1 MIKVTTQ
8 LSKSGGLTELF
19 IPSADYTL
27 SYLTLKIISIFI
39 RFLKL
44 YLLKRILLPISLV
57 LLMAAC
63 KGKKDKEAAAAKP
76 AGAPALVDVM
86 IAATEQISTTIEAN
100 GSVVAFEYLELRPE
114 VAGRL
119 TYLQVPEGNV
129 VAQGTVIA
137 RVNDADLQ
145 AQMNKTRVL
154 LDLAQKTEARL
165 AKLIAVGGINQAD
178 YDAIVSQ
185 VNGYKADLAYTQS
198 LIDKTVVKAPFSGLV
213 GLRMVSPGAYV
224 TPTTLIATLQQV
236 DKIKVDFTLPEQYS
250 KLIRK
255 GAEVEV
261 QTDLSKAER
270 HKATIIATEPQ
281 ISSASRNLKVR
292 SVLQGVKANPGAFV
306 KVYLTRRQDH
316 PSVMVPTNCIIPD
329 DKNKQVVVVKGG
341 KANFVTVK
349 TGIRNEDMVEIISGI
364 NPGDSV
370 VVTGVLFAR
379 PKAPLKVRS
388 VKTQEQLKQ

>member
-1 MIKVTTQ
+1 M
-8 LSKSGGLTELF
+8 TELF

-27 SYLTLKIISIFI
+27 SYITLKIISIFS

-44 YLLKRILLPISLV
+44 HLLKRILLPVSLV

-63 KGKKDKEAAAAKP
+63 KGKKDKEAATTKP

-145 AQMNKTRVL
+145 AQMSKTRVL
-154 LDLAQKTEARL
+154 LDLAQKTEVRL

-224 TPTTLIATLQQV
+224 TPITLIATLQQV

-255 GAEVEV
+255 GADVDV
-261 QTDLSKAER
+261 QTDLGKAER

-281 ISSASRNLKVR
+281 ISSVSRNLKVR
-292 SVLQGVKANPGAFV
+292 SVLQGVKANPGSFV

-316 PSVMVPTNCIIPD
+316 PSIMVPTNCIIPD
-329 DKNKQVVVVKGG
+329 DKNKQVVVVKEG

-379 PKAPLKVRS
+379 PKAPVKVRS

>member
-1 MIKVTTQ
+1 M
-8 LSKSGGLTELF
+8 TELF

-27 SYLTLKIISIFI
+27 SYITLKIISIFS

-44 YLLKRILLPISLV
+44 YLLKRILLPVSLV

-63 KGKKDKEAAAAKP
+63 KGKKDKEAATTKP

-185 VNGYKADLAYTQS
+185 VNGFKADLAYTQS

-224 TPTTLIATLQQV
+224 TPITLIATLQQV

-255 GAEVEV
+255 GADVEV

-270 HKATIIATEPQ
+270 HKATIIDTEPQ
-281 ISSASRNLKVR
+281 ISSVSRNLKVR
-292 SVLQGVKANPGAFV
+292 SVLQGVKANPGSFV

-316 PSVMVPTNCIIPD
+316 PSIMVPTNCIIPD

-341 KANFVTVK
+341 KANFVNVK

-379 PKAPLKVRS
+379 PKAPVKVRS

>member
-1 MIKVTTQ
+1 M
-8 LSKSGGLTELF
+8 TELF

-27 SYLTLKIISIFI
+27 SYITLKIISIFS

-44 YLLKRILLPISLV
+44 HLLKRILLPVSLV

-63 KGKKDKEAAAAKP
+63 KGKKDKEAATTKP

-154 LDLAQKTEARL
+154 LDLAQKTEVRL
-165 AKLIAVGGINQAD
+165 AKLIVVGGINQAD

-224 TPTTLIATLQQV
+224 TPITLIATLQQV

-255 GAEVEV
+255 GADVEV

-281 ISSASRNLKVR
+281 ISSVSRNLKVR
-292 SVLQGVKANPGAFV
+292 SVLQGVKANPGSFV

-316 PSVMVPTNCIIPD
+316 PSIMVPTNCIIPD

-341 KANFVTVK
+341 KANFVNVK

-379 PKAPLKVRS
+379 PKAPVKVRS

>member
-1 MIKVTTQ
+1 M
-8 LSKSGGLTELF
+8 
-19 IPSADYTL
+19 
-27 SYLTLKIISIFI
+27 
-39 RFLKL
+39 
-44 YLLKRILLPISLV
+44 KRILLPVSLV

-63 KGKKDKEAAAAKP
+63 KGKKDKEAATTKP

-145 AQMNKTRVL
+145 AQMSKTRVL

-224 TPTTLIATLQQV
+224 TPITLIATLQQV

-255 GAEVEV
+255 GADVDV
-261 QTDLSKAER
+261 QTDLGKAER

-281 ISSASRNLKVR
+281 ISSVSRNLKVR
-292 SVLQGVKANPGAFV
+292 SVLQGVKANPGSFV

-316 PSVMVPTNCIIPD
+316 PSIMVPTNCIIPD

-341 KANFVTVK
+341 KANFVNVK

-379 PKAPLKVRS
+379 PKAPVKVRS

>member
-1 MIKVTTQ
+1 M
-8 LSKSGGLTELF
+8 TELF

-27 SYLTLKIISIFI
+27 SYITLKIISIFS

-44 YLLKRILLPISLV
+44 YLLKRILLPVSLV

-165 AKLIAVGGINQAD
+165 AKLIAVGGINQSD
-178 YDAIVSQ
+178 YDAIISQ

-281 ISSASRNLKVR
+281 ISSVSRNLKVR
-292 SVLQGVKANPGAFV
+292 SVLQGVKANPGSFV

-316 PSVMVPTNCIIPD
+316 TSVLVPTNCIIPD

-341 KANFVTVK
+341 KANFVNVK

-379 PKAPLKVRS
+379 PKAPVKVRS

>member
-1 MIKVTTQ
+1 
-8 LSKSGGLTELF
+8 LTELF

-27 SYLTLKIISIFI
+27 SYITLKIISIFS

-44 YLLKRILLPISLV
+44 YLLKRILLPVSLV

-63 KGKKDKEAAAAKP
+63 KGKKDKEAATTKP

-154 LDLAQKTEARL
+154 LDLAQKTEVRL

-224 TPTTLIATLQQV
+224 TPITLIATLQQV

-255 GAEVEV
+255 GADVDV
-261 QTDLSKAER
+261 QTDLGKAER

-281 ISSASRNLKVR
+281 ISSVSRNLKVR
-292 SVLQGVKANPGAFV
+292 SVLQGVKANPGSFV

-316 PSVMVPTNCIIPD
+316 SSIMVPTNCIIPD

-341 KANFVTVK
+341 KANFVNVK

-379 PKAPLKVRS
+379 PKAPVKVRS

>member
-1 MIKVTTQ
+1 
-8 LSKSGGLTELF
+8 
-19 IPSADYTL
+19 
-27 SYLTLKIISIFI
+27 
-39 RFLKL
+39 
-44 YLLKRILLPISLV
+44 
-57 LLMAAC
+57 MAAC

-154 LDLAQKTEARL
+154 LDLAQKTEARI

-178 YDAIVSQ
+178 YDAIISQ
-185 VNGYKADLAYTQS
+185 VNGYNADLIYTQS

-213 GLRMVSPGAYV
+213 GLRMISPGAYV

-250 KLIRK
+250 KMIRK
-255 GAEVEV
+255 GADVEV

-281 ISSASRNLKVR
+281 ISSVSRNLKVR
-292 SVLQGVKANPGAFV
+292 SVLQGVKANPGSFV

-316 PSVMVPTNCIIPD
+316 LSVLVPTNCIIPD

-341 KANFVTVK
+341 KANFVNVK

-379 PKAPLKVRS
+379 PKAPVKVRS

>member
-1 MIKVTTQ
+1 M
-8 LSKSGGLTELF
+8 TELF

-27 SYLTLKIISIFI
+27 SYITLKIISIFS

-44 YLLKRILLPISLV
+44 YLLKRILLPVSLV

-154 LDLAQKTEARL
+154 LDLAQKTEARI

-178 YDAIVSQ
+178 YDAIISQ
-185 VNGYKADLAYTQS
+185 VNGYKADLIYTQS

-213 GLRMVSPGAYV
+213 GLRMISPGAYV

-250 KLIRK
+250 KMIRK
-255 GAEVEV
+255 GADVEV

-281 ISSASRNLKVR
+281 ISSVSRNLKVR
-292 SVLQGVKANPGAFV
+292 SVLQGVKANPGSFV

-316 PSVMVPTNCIIPD
+316 PSIMVPTNCIIPD

-341 KANFVTVK
+341 KANFVNVK

-379 PKAPLKVRS
+379 PKAPVKVRS

>member
-1 MIKVTTQ
+1 M
-8 LSKSGGLTELF
+8 TELF

-27 SYLTLKIISIFI
+27 SYITLKIISIFS

-44 YLLKRILLPISLV
+44 HLLKRILLPVSLV

-63 KGKKDKEAAAAKP
+63 KGKKDKEAATTKP

-154 LDLAQKTEARL
+154 LDLAQKTEVRL

-224 TPTTLIATLQQV
+224 TPITLIATLQQV

-255 GAEVEV
+255 GADVDV
-261 QTDLSKAER
+261 QTDLGKAER

-281 ISSASRNLKVR
+281 ISSVSRNLKVR
-292 SVLQGVKANPGAFV
+292 SVLQGVKANPGSFV

-316 PSVMVPTNCIIPD
+316 PSIMVPTNCIIPD
-329 DKNKQVVVVKGG
+329 DKNKQVVVVKEG
-341 KANFVTVK
+341 KANFVNVK

-379 PKAPLKVRS
+379 PKAPVKVRS

>member
-1 MIKVTTQ
+1 M
-8 LSKSGGLTELF
+8 TELF

-27 SYLTLKIISIFI
+27 SYITLKIISIFS

-44 YLLKRILLPISLV
+44 HLLKRILLPVSLV

-63 KGKKDKEAAAAKP
+63 KGKKDKEAATTKP

-154 LDLAQKTEARL
+154 LDLAQKTEVRL

-224 TPTTLIATLQQV
+224 TPITLIATLQQV

-255 GAEVEV
+255 GADVEV

-281 ISSASRNLKVR
+281 ISSVSRNLKVR
-292 SVLQGVKANPGAFV
+292 SVLQGVKANPGSFV

-316 PSVMVPTNCIIPD
+316 PSIMVPTNCIIPD

-341 KANFVTVK
+341 KANFVNVK

-379 PKAPLKVRS
+379 PKAPVKVRS

>member
-1 MIKVTTQ
+1 
-8 LSKSGGLTELF
+8 
-19 IPSADYTL
+19 
-27 SYLTLKIISIFI
+27 
-39 RFLKL
+39 
-44 YLLKRILLPISLV
+44 
-57 LLMAAC
+57 
-63 KGKKDKEAAAAKP
+63 
-76 AGAPALVDVM
+76 
-86 IAATEQISTTIEAN
+86 
-100 GSVVAFEYLELRPE
+100 
-114 VAGRL
+114 
-119 TYLQVPEGNV
+119 
-129 VAQGTVIA
+129 
-137 RVNDADLQ
+137 
-145 AQMNKTRVL
+145 MNKTRVL

-178 YDAIVSQ
+178 YDAIISQ
-185 VNGYKADLAYTQS
+185 VNGYKADLIYTQS

-213 GLRMVSPGAYV
+213 GLRMISPGAYV

-250 KLIRK
+250 KMIRK
-255 GAEVEV
+255 GADVEV

-281 ISSASRNLKVR
+281 ISSVSRNLKVR
-292 SVLQGVKANPGAFV
+292 SVLQGVKANPGSFV

-316 PSVMVPTNCIIPD
+316 LSVLVPTNCIIPD

-341 KANFVTVK
+341 KANFVNVK

-379 PKAPLKVRS
+379 PKAPVKVRS

>member
-1 MIKVTTQ
+1 M
-8 LSKSGGLTELF
+8 TELF

-27 SYLTLKIISIFI
+27 SYITLKIISIFS

-44 YLLKRILLPISLV
+44 YLLKRILLPVSLV

-63 KGKKDKEAAAAKP
+63 KGKKDKEAATTKP

-154 LDLAQKTEARL
+154 LDLAQKTEVRL

-224 TPTTLIATLQQV
+224 TPITLIATLQQV

-255 GAEVEV
+255 GADVDV
-261 QTDLSKAER
+261 QTDLGKAER

-281 ISSASRNLKVR
+281 ISSVSRNLKVR
-292 SVLQGVKANPGAFV
+292 SVLQGVKANPGSFV

-316 PSVMVPTNCIIPD
+316 PSIMVPTNCIIPD

-341 KANFVTVK
+341 KANFVNVK

-379 PKAPLKVRS
+379 PKAPVKVRS

>member
-1 MIKVTTQ
+1 M
-8 LSKSGGLTELF
+8 TELF
-19 IPSADYTL
+19 ITSADYTL
-27 SYLTLKIISIFI
+27 SYITLKIISIFS

-44 YLLKRILLPISLV
+44 YLLKRILLPVSLV

-165 AKLIAVGGINQAD
+165 AKLVAVGGINQAD

>member
-1 MIKVTTQ
+1 
-8 LSKSGGLTELF
+8 LTELF

-27 SYLTLKIISIFI
+27 SYITLKIISIFS

-44 YLLKRILLPISLV
+44 YLLKRILLPVSLV

-154 LDLAQKTEARL
+154 LDLAQKTEARI

-178 YDAIVSQ
+178 YDAIISQ
-185 VNGYKADLAYTQS
+185 VNGYKADLIYTQS

-213 GLRMVSPGAYV
+213 GLRMISPGAYV

-250 KLIRK
+250 KMIRK
-255 GAEVEV
+255 GADVEV

-281 ISSASRNLKVR
+281 ISSVSRNLKVR
-292 SVLQGVKANPGAFV
+292 SVLQGVKANPGSFV

-316 PSVMVPTNCIIPD
+316 PSIMVPTNCIIPD

-341 KANFVTVK
+341 KANFVNVK

-379 PKAPLKVRS
+379 PKAPVKVRS

>member
-1 MIKVTTQ
+1 
-8 LSKSGGLTELF
+8 LTELF

-27 SYLTLKIISIFI
+27 SYITLKIISIFS

-44 YLLKRILLPISLV
+44 HLLKRILLPVSLV

-63 KGKKDKEAAAAKP
+63 KGKKDKEAATTKP

-154 LDLAQKTEARL
+154 LDLAQKTEVRL
-165 AKLIAVGGINQAD
+165 AKLIVVGGINQAD

-224 TPTTLIATLQQV
+224 TPITLIATLQQV

-255 GAEVEV
+255 GADVEV

-281 ISSASRNLKVR
+281 ISSVSRNLKVR
-292 SVLQGVKANPGAFV
+292 SVLQGVKANPGSFV

-316 PSVMVPTNCIIPD
+316 PSIMVPTNCIIPD

-341 KANFVTVK
+341 KANFVNVK

-379 PKAPLKVRS
+379 PKAPVKVRS

>member
-1 MIKVTTQ
+1 M
-8 LSKSGGLTELF
+8 TELF

-27 SYLTLKIISIFI
+27 SYITLKIISIFS

-44 YLLKRILLPISLV
+44 HLLKRILLPVSLV

-63 KGKKDKEAAAAKP
+63 KGKKDKETATTKP

-145 AQMNKTRVL
+145 AQMSKTRVL
-154 LDLAQKTEARL
+154 LDLAQKTEVRL

-224 TPTTLIATLQQV
+224 TPITLIATLQQV

-255 GAEVEV
+255 GADVDV
-261 QTDLSKAER
+261 QTDLGKAER

-281 ISSASRNLKVR
+281 ISSVSRNLKVR
-292 SVLQGVKANPGAFV
+292 SVLQGVKANPGSFV

-316 PSVMVPTNCIIPD
+316 SSIMVPTNCIIPD

-341 KANFVTVK
+341 KANFVNVK

-379 PKAPLKVRS
+379 PKAPVKVRS

>member
-1 MIKVTTQ
+1 M
-8 LSKSGGLTELF
+8 TELF

-27 SYLTLKIISIFI
+27 SYITLKIISIFS

-44 YLLKRILLPISLV
+44 YLLKRILLPVSLV

-63 KGKKDKEAAAAKP
+63 KGKKDKEAATTKP

-145 AQMNKTRVL
+145 AQMSKTRVL
-154 LDLAQKTEARL
+154 LDLAQKTEVRL

-224 TPTTLIATLQQV
+224 TPITLIATLQQV

-255 GAEVEV
+255 GADVDV
-261 QTDLSKAER
+261 QTDLGKAER

-281 ISSASRNLKVR
+281 ISSVSRNLKVR
-292 SVLQGVKANPGAFV
+292 SVLQGVKANPGSFV

-316 PSVMVPTNCIIPD
+316 PSIMVPTNCIIPD

-341 KANFVTVK
+341 KANFVNVK

-379 PKAPLKVRS
+379 PKAPVKVRS

>member
-1 MIKVTTQ
+1 M
-8 LSKSGGLTELF
+8 TELF

-27 SYLTLKIISIFI
+27 SYITLKIISIFS

-44 YLLKRILLPISLV
+44 YLLKRILLPVSLV

-63 KGKKDKEAAAAKP
+63 KGKKDKEAATTKP

-154 LDLAQKTEARL
+154 LDLAQKTEVRL

-224 TPTTLIATLQQV
+224 TPITLIATLQQV

-255 GAEVEV
+255 GADVDV
-261 QTDLSKAER
+261 QTDLGKAER

-281 ISSASRNLKVR
+281 ISSVSRNLKVR
-292 SVLQGVKANPGAFV
+292 SVLQGVKANPGSFV

-316 PSVMVPTNCIIPD
+316 SSIMVPTNCIIPD

-341 KANFVTVK
+341 KANFVNVK

-379 PKAPLKVRS
+379 PKAPVKVRS

>member
-1 MIKVTTQ
+1 M
-8 LSKSGGLTELF
+8 TELF

-27 SYLTLKIISIFI
+27 SYITLKIISIFS

-44 YLLKRILLPISLV
+44 YLLKRILLPVSLV

-63 KGKKDKEAAAAKP
+63 KGKKDKEAATAKP

-154 LDLAQKTEARL
+154 LDLAQKTEARI

-178 YDAIVSQ
+178 YDAIISQ
-185 VNGYKADLAYTQS
+185 VNGYKADLIYTQS

-213 GLRMVSPGAYV
+213 GLRMISPGAYV

-250 KLIRK
+250 KMIRK
-255 GAEVEV
+255 GADVEV

-281 ISSASRNLKVR
+281 ISSVSRNLKVR
-292 SVLQGVKANPGAFV
+292 SVLQGVKANPGSFV

-316 PSVMVPTNCIIPD
+316 LSVLVPTNCIIPD

-341 KANFVTVK
+341 KANFVNVK

-379 PKAPLKVRS
+379 PKAPVKVRS